1 MHQSRELARVVNQL
15 EVEGVPVI
23 PFKGPVLGP
32 MAYGNFAYRHS
43 LDLDLLVRPDDF
55 SHAEHLLHELGYV
68 PYRVLDEAD
77 RFNFVEWHASDD
89 YWHPELK
96 VMVELHKAF
105 FKDIIAEVLDIDE
118 TWDRHGRM
126 DFVGIEVRHLALE
139 DLVIYL
145 CAHGAQH
152 RWAKLKWLCDLAGLM
167 HRHPNIDWAVVKSR
181 ARRTGSHR
189 MVQLGLYLVHH
200 HFKTQPPRPFR
211 QSSFPDSATKR
222 LADMVLAR
230 WTFSAPEAEV
240 DPLQEFWFH
249 IREREHWRDR
259 VPYLLHS
266 LRLAVKPT
274 EKDHA
279 LWDLPKSMEWF
290 YYLIRPVRLARDYA
304 WPVIKD
310 VLGRGENVP
319 RT

>member
-1 MHQSRELARVVNQL
+1 
-15 EVEGVPVI
+15 
-23 PFKGPVLGP
+23 
-32 MAYGNFAYRHS
+32 
-43 LDLDLLVRPDDF
+43 
-55 SHAEHLLHELGYV
+55 
-68 PYRVLDEAD
+68 
-77 RFNFVEWHASDD
+77 
-89 YWHPELK
+89 
-96 VMVELHKAF
+96 MVELHKAF

-222 LADMVLAR
+222 LADMVLSR